1 MDSAMGV
8 LVMVIILGVCA
19 FGMGLLYKNRVT
31 VAKWLNMPYFATDDR
46 KLKLQRLLAD
56 TQAELKSMED
66 QEPKSKS

>member
-1 MDSAMGV
+1 MDAAMGV